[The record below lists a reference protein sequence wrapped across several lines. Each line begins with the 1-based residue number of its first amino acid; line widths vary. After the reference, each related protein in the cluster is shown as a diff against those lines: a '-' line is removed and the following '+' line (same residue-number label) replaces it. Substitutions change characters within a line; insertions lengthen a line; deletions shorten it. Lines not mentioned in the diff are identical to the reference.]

1 MAADSNT
8 SFEFQIASES
18 KEAEKGIEN
27 IIKVA
32 TKLEDKLDALR
43 KKSGIAFGK
52 AMDADTDQQ
61 RLDGLL
67 KYYSIREKIQ
77 KIENKARSDI
87 ERKNQAS
94 SREKFYANAS
104 QLDLLYQKRFN
115 TQNSLQSAIASGD
128 DKKAVASAEQLLRID
143 RDIEKEKNR
152 VAEAEKKVTAES
164 DRTLEVVERI
174 KSVASNIGGVLKSLG
189 GKAIAKITEP
199 FKRMQKSFKTL
210 FSSIGRIAFYRAI
223 RSGIKAVTQGFS
235 EGIKHLYAW
244 SEAFNTKFA
253 PAMDQYKTQ
262 MTYLHNG
269 FAAMFSP
276 LIEWVIPN
284 VLTPLT
290 DAMVEFFNLVQQ
302 GFATLVG
309 HDYWY
314 KAQKSMTKF
323 GEATK
328 KANIQLAKFDELNN
342 LTETGSGSDE
352 DASGMFTLEK
362 VSADFG
368 KGFFKEIR
376 DEIKNGDWYGIG
388 KTIAD
393 RLNEGIGNFN
403 ARGLASTIASKINN
417 AINLALGFSENFN
430 FDQLGTKIGGFI
442 DQAIKDVKWDKL
454 GSASGNLVGG
464 LVTMILSAIEEIDL
478 AKAVDAFFDFWE
490 NLFGSLGSRLFE
502 DNGYHVKMLALKLAE
517 FVIAVIHNALSFF
530 RKAMKG
536 ANLFKDPSNAL
547 FAKSLGL
554 SEDSFNQMA
563 DTNEYMAYQAILKP
577 VRKAEEE
584 LKRSHEAWLADQSK
598 TTENSVTKLGS
609 NVVEIFRNTGAN
621 SVRAYQ
627 SANWG
632 TTVPTD
638 KIKAEVATSGID
650 YKYRE
655 QATKALSAYTAVQ
668 WASGGTVSAEGIKN
682 ALIQAGVPA
691 SMAMQAS
698 ESLACFINTLNGGK
712 SSVTNAFN
720 NMTSGYDATGVGR
733 NIGSQIVSGM
743 NSVLVSS
750 PIASVG
756 GGNSNYRIT
765 ISKNAKG
772 GYLFAN
778 GGFSS
783 GLSQGTMYVAGEVPG
798 QAEMVGQIN
807 GRTGV
812 ASGFEITGIRD
823 AVISTGENEAQLL
836 QTLISVLER
845 KNLVIS
851 PSAQLGRVMA
861 QSNRLYS
868 GVTG

>member
-77 KIENKARSDI
+77 KIENKARSDN
-87 ERKNQAS
+87 ERKSQVS

-152 VAEAEKKVTAES
+152 VAEEQKKINAES

-199 FKRMQKSFKTL
+199 FKRMQKSIKTL
-210 FSSIGRIAFYRAI
+210 LSSIGRIAFYRAI

-323 GEATK
+323 GEVTK

-368 KGFFKEIR
+368 NGFFQELR
-376 DEIKNGDWYGIG
+376 DAIKNGNWYEVGD
-388 KTIAD
+388 TIANGINSAFD
-393 RLNEGIGNFN
+393 RFDPH
-403 ARGLASTIASKINN
+403 ALADTITGKING
-417 AINLALGFSENFN
+417 AIDIALGFSHNLN
-430 FDQLGTKIGGFI
+430 WAMIGTKIGTALNDLLKNTNWEGMG
-442 DQAIKDVKWDKL
+442 DAIASFAGGLTSLFVNAILEIKIENVLSAIWNFVK
-454 GSASGNLVGG
+454 G
-464 LVTMILSAIEEIDL
+464 LVTGLW
-478 AKAVDAFFDFWE
+478 DA
-490 NLFGSLGSRLFE
+490 LFG
-502 DNGYHVKMLALKLAE
+502 DNGYLVKKIGLGIARTILGASSWALHWLGQSGIKTKVYDPFTNGLVDVDFSDFSSLA
-517 FVIAVIHNALSFF
+517 
-530 RKAMKG
+530 
-536 ANLFKDPSNAL
+536 D
-547 FAKSLGL
+547 GL
-554 SEDSFNQMA
+554 D
-563 DTNEYMAYQAILKP
+563 DYLLKP
-577 VRKAEEE
+577 VDDAMETLDREHDEWLKNRFKKQEE
-584 LKRSHEAWLADQSK
+584 QTK
-598 TTENSVTKLGS
+598 TFGS
-609 NVVEIFRNTGAN
+609 NIVSIFQNTGN
-621 SVRAYQ
+621 SAVRAYQ

-698 ESLACFINTLNGGK
+698 ESLASFINTLNGGK

-750 PIASVG
+750 PVASVG

-778 GGFSS
+778 GGFAS